1 MARVKRGVTS
11 HAKHKKTLK
20 AAKGFYG
27 RRKNTIRAAKAAV
40 DRSMQYAY
48 RDRKNRKRSFRA
60 LWIQRLNAAVREH
73 GLVYSMVINGLHK
86 AGIELDR
93 KTLSAMA
100 IDDAASF
107 TAVVEM
113 VKAALAAEPQ
123 AQAA

>member
-27 RRKNTIRAAKAAV
+27 RRKNTIRTAKAAV

-48 RDRKNRKRSFRA
+48 RDRKNKKRTFRA

-73 GLVYSMVINGLHK
+73 ALTYSRFIDGLGK
-86 AGIELDR
+86 AGVEIDR
-93 KTLSAMA
+93 KVLSDLA
-100 IDDAASF
+100 IREPVAFKAIVDQA
-107 TAVVEM
+107 
-113 VKAALAAEPQ
+113 KAALPAA
-123 AQAA
+123 